1 VKGNK
6 VRDTTLT
13 ITIGRNIKGEPMA
26 NKTWQNFAN
35 EVESLIKFHD
45 STIHVGRATA
55 VGLWLGIAEDN
66 FTWVVGVE
74 PTDVASYF
82 RDIELI
88 RKGYSQDAIAVTVGQ
103 TALVGQDTAEY
114 LESLQSI

>member
-1 VKGNK
+1 M
-6 VRDTTLT
+6 RDTTLT

-26 NKTWQNFAN
+26 IRSWQNFAR
-35 EVESLIKFHD
+35 EVEALIKFHD
-45 STIHVGRATA
+45 STVFVERATA
-55 VGLWLGIAEDN
+55 IGLWLGVAVDY

-74 PTDVASYF
+74 PSDVPSYF